1 MLAKSLRLLPSG
13 ILMEVLDSSSD
24 TMNLRC
30 KMDFNFHSQVFWNL
44 FSTGPRGMERCIFE
58 VYASQISSELFQ
70 LHPSSTTYQRSSSV
84 FWFQLRLLT
93 PRTILEDNEN
103 SHWQWVFQLF
113 LFPSDSRQKTL
124 GDTTDFS
131 SIPCK
136 RFQLLDLLMLQ
147 IFLQQDSHWKEHK
160 IVNTVFSTK
169 AQTAKPNQN
178 STICR

>member
-1 MLAKSLRLLPSG
+1 
-13 ILMEVLDSSSD
+13 
-24 TMNLRC
+24 
-30 KMDFNFHSQVFWNL
+30 MDFNFHSQVFWNL

-147 IFLQQDSHWKEHK
+147 IFFAAGQPLKGTQNCQYRVFPLRRKQLSQTK
-160 IVNTVFSTK
+160 ILLFAGKAKMVRRPGCTYTK
-169 AQTAKPNQN
+169 LSFLFPN
-178 STICR
+178 IL